1 MKRLLVLMIILS
13 TFAAAG
19 CGYKPTGIIL
29 APTMAG
35 ASPTAGGNGGDVD
48 PVNTKAPEDPTDVP
62 ATPTES
68 GKDAT
73 PSPTEVPAT
82 PTPEPTK
89 APTATPEPTKPADPS
104 KDGKIV
110 VVLDPGHGGIWTGAV
125 SGEYVEATINLKI
138 ANYCREY
145 LQAHYPQ
152 MEVYMTRTEN
162 KTFSNDLPT
171 DLLQR
176 ILYAKDKNADVLV
189 SLHLNAYNGTSSG
202 CLICT
207 QHQPQVKDEA
217 ARLGTRILEQLEALG
232 IKSRAMSNG
241 VRTGLYIRYSS
252 DHFDDNGNPKE
263 YYQICRN
270 AANENLVGIIVEH
283 CFIDSASD
291 SKYFATEDAIRALG
305 EADAKGIAAYFGL
318 E

>member
-1 MKRLLVLMIILS
+1 MKRIIAILVVLMAV
-13 TFAAAG
+13 AAAG

-35 ASPTAGGNGGDVD
+35 NGGTPVPGKDVSGTPAGAGTD
-48 PVNTKAPEDPTDVP
+48 TPAPTKPEDTT
-62 ATPTES
+62 ATPV
-68 GKDAT
+68 
-73 PSPTEVPAT
+73 PTEAPTETPVPTSTPTPTVT
-82 PTPEPTK
+82 PTPE
-89 APTATPEPTKPADPS
+89 AVDPAN
-104 KDGKIV
+104 DGKIV

-125 SGEYVEATINLKI
+125 SGNYVEAAINLKI
-138 ANYCREY
+138 GHYCLEYIRE
-145 LQAHYPQ
+145 HYPQ
-152 MEVYMTRTEN
+152 IEVYMTRTED

-171 DLLQR
+171 DLLER
-176 ILYAKDKNADVLV
+176 ILFAKAKNADVLV
-189 SLHLNAYNGTSSG
+189 SLHLNASGSGNASG

-207 QHQPQVKDEA
+207 QHRDNVKDNA
-217 ARLGTRILEQLEALG
+217 NRLGSLILERLEALG

-241 VRTGLYIRYSS
+241 VRQGLYIRYSG
-252 DHFDDNGNPKE
+252 DHFDDKGNPLE

-270 AANENLVGIIVEH
+270 AANEDLVGIIVEH

-291 SKYFATEDAIRALG
+291 SKYFATEDAIRALA